1 MRGRVGEAEMEA
13 FDSKSASRITGVSL
27 RQIQYWDERG
37 FIRPSVKLAE
47 GRGTKRLYSFADLV
61 QLRAVKNLSQHG
73 LSLKKVRRC
82 IAYLKRSVA
91 GTRSF
96 TDSLRYLTDGEEI
109 FLLTTDRN
117 KILDAMDRDFVFSLK
132 IGNLAR
138 QVHGKVNRI
147 KTQPARAARLQGL
160 ARKSETGRPPSV

>member
-1 MRGRVGEAEMEA
+1 MEA

-61 QLRAVKNLSQHG
+61 QLRVVKNLSQHG

-82 IAYLKRSVA
+82 IAYLKHSVA
-91 GTRSF
+91 GSASF

-109 FLLTTDRN
+109 FLLTSDKN

-138 QVHGKVNRI
+138 QVHGEVSRMK
-147 KTQPARAARLQGL
+147 ARPVRVPRLQGV
-160 ARKSETGRPPSV
+160 ARKPETGRPPSA

>member
-1 MRGRVGEAEMEA
+1 MDA

-61 QLRAVKNLSQHG
+61 QLRVVKNLSQHG

-91 GTRSF
+91 GSTSF
-96 TDSLRYLTDGEEI
+96 TDSLRYLSDGEEI
-109 FLLTTDRN
+109 FLLTTDKN

-138 QVHGKVNRI
+138 QVHGKVDRI
-147 KTQPARAARLQGL
+147 KTQPARPARLQGL

>member
-1 MRGRVGEAEMEA
+1 MEA
-13 FDSKSASRITGVSL
+13 FDSKSASRIAGVSL

-37 FIRPSVKLAE
+37 FIRPSVKLAD
-47 GRGTKRLYSFADLV
+47 GRGSKRLYSFSDLV
-61 QLRAVKNLSQHG
+61 QLRVVKNLSQHG

-91 GTRSF
+91 GSSSF

-109 FLLTTDRN
+109 FLLTSDKN
-117 KILDAMDRDFVFSLK
+117 KILHAMDRDFVFSLK

-138 QVHGKVNRI
+138 QVHGEVSRMKMR
-147 KTQPARAARLQGL
+147 PARAGKLQGVP
-160 ARKSETGRPPSV
+160 RKPENGRPPSA